1 MATRTRSVISAFALA
16 ALSILVAV
24 FTGVAWLGQPL
35 RMVHL
40 VTLVGVSMTAGVTL
54 AQAVWRMRNR
64 EVERSGEASGS

>member
-64 EVERSGEASGS
+64 EAERSGESSGS